1 MNDVTV
7 RLVGRRRMVG
17 INDLGHSIVMDTPL
31 EYGGENTGMRP
42 LELVLYGLAGCTGM
56 DVVAILEK
64 QRQKVTRFS
73 VRATGVQTEAKPSRY
88 ERIEITYEVVGVGVK
103 PEFVARAIELSE
115 QKYCSVRACLHPDI
129 TLSSSFRVLEDP
141 AFTP

>member
-17 INDLGHSIVMDTPL
+17 TNDRGHSIVMDTPV
-31 EYGGENTGMRP
+31 EFGGDDSGMRP

-64 QRQKVTRFS
+64 QRQVVTRFS
-73 VRATGVQTEAKPSRY
+73 VRVTGIQTESKPSRY
-88 ERIEITYEVVGVGVK
+88 ARIDITYEVVGVAVK
-103 PEFVARAIELSE
+103 PEFVARAVQLSE
-115 QKYCSVRACLHPDI
+115 ERYCSVRACLSPDI
-129 TLSSSFRVLEDP
+129 MLTSTYHVLEDP
-141 AFTP
+141 ALNP

>member
-7 RLVGRRRMVG
+7 RLIGRRRMVG
-17 INDLGHSIVMDTPL
+17 TNDLGHSIVMDTPI
-31 EYGGENTGMRP
+31 EYGGDDSGMRP

-73 VRATGVQTEAKPSRY
+73 VRVIGIQTEDKPSRY
-88 ERIEITYEVVGVGVK
+88 ERIDVTYEVVGLGVN
-103 PEFVARAIELSE
+103 PDFVARAIELSE
-115 QKYCSVRACLHPDI
+115 EKYCSVRACLAPDI
-129 TLSSSFRVLEDP
+129 MLTSTYHVLEDP
-141 AFTP
+141 ALIE